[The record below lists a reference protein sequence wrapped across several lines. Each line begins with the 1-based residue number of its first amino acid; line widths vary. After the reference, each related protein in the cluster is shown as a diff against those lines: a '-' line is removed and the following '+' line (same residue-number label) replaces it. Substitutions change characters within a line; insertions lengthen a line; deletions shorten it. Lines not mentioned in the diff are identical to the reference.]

1 MRVVP
6 RIRAM
11 ALSLILGSLPILA
24 SSAAPSVILAATGD
38 QSLLAQAADRY
49 TSLGVPTD
57 ASELTVVRTRDGE
70 IVIGPSRLAKEL
82 ELRTDAAAG
91 SMGQAREASVNV
103 GRGLAPT
110 VQTGESPVLAL
121 TEATSAAPYW
131 TIRES
136 GCFSLYV
143 DSARFDNCYRIMQ
156 VVNDG
161 VSSKNYWAL
170 KQWGTAYESGGG
182 LSSLW
187 LKGERNGGTPQA
199 WEDWGPVGN
208 LTANCT
214 QRWVGIEVIVTT
226 GQNYEVCETW
236 TQTKSASGSSPWLR
250 EQWNCAGWF
259 CSVNQDTRALAQIME
274 VSVTPTATPLFRI
287 TYGMG
292 A

>member
-6 RIRAM
+6 RIRAT

-24 SSAAPSVILAATGD
+24 SSAAPSVMLATTGD
-38 QSLLAQAADRY
+38 QSLLGQAADRY
-49 TSLGVPTD
+49 TSLGVPTR
-57 ASELTVVRTRDGE
+57 ASELTVVRTRDGL
-70 IVIGPSRLAKEL
+70 VVGPLRLAKEL
-82 ELRTDAAAG
+82 RTDSAAG
-91 SMGQAREASVNV
+91 VTGRALEASVNV

-110 VQTGESPVLAL
+110 VTPNDSRVRLS
-121 TEATSAAPYW
+121 TETSVAAAAAPYW
-131 TIRES
+131 TTRES

-161 VSSKNYWAL
+161 VSGKNYWAL
-170 KQWGTAYESGGG
+170 KQWGTAYESGDG

-187 LKGERNGGTPQA
+187 LKGERNAGTWQA
-199 WEDWGPVGN
+199 WEDWGPPGN
-208 LTANCT
+208 MTENCT
-214 QRWVGIEVIVTT
+214 QRWVGVDIIVTA

-236 TQTKSASGSSPWLR
+236 TQTKSGSGSSPWLR
-250 EQWNCAGWF
+250 DQWNCAGWF
-259 CSVNQDTRALAQIME
+259 CSVNHDTRALAQIME